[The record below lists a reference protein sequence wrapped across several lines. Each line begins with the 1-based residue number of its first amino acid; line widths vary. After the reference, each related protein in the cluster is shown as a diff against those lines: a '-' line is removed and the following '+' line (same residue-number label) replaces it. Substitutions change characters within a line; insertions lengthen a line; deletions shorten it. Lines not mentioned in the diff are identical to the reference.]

1 MGVRIKFELNWD
13 CITRRYMENN
23 TLDLRNFEE
32 YILS

>member
-1 MGVRIKFELNWD
+1 MGVAFELNWD

-23 TLDLRNFEE
+23 TVGLRNFEE